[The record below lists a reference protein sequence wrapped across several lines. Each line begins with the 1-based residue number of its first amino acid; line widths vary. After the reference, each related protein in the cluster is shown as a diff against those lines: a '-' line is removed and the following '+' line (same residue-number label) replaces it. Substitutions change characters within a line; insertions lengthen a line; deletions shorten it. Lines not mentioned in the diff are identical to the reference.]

1 MYWLK
6 NVNIWQHSNMTA
18 EEVPWEKIISYMLMI
33 LCIGIVNA
41 ILFGGLAPIC
51 EVLYWLVFCIILYA
65 EDDISALL
73 SHVVKYPI
81 WVPFSILRPNSWWFM
96 PPLCVFALSCFV
108 TFSGDKG
115 LLNLLVAFLI
125 WTCSFLPDPQTVSKR
140 PMKSKGKSK
149 TYCL

>member
-1 MYWLK
+1 
-6 NVNIWQHSNMTA
+6 
-18 EEVPWEKIISYMLMI
+18 MLMI

-81 WVPFSILRPNSWWFM
+81 
-96 PPLCVFALSCFV
+96 
-108 TFSGDKG
+108 
-115 LLNLLVAFLI
+115 
-125 WTCSFLPDPQTVSKR
+125 
-140 PMKSKGKSK
+140 
-149 TYCL
+149 